1 MKLLLSV
8 HTKEGQD
15 YEPSSPRGMVASFE
29 RHLKRESYSVSIT
42 NSLLRSRSGRSHA
55 TLPVPTRLLQTDT
68 HSFLFCVALLFAP
81 TNEPRLL
88 LSLYTLHQS
97 QETLC
102 FFRGKTLAAC
112 DVLWKVMGETPKKV
126 VESSNKC
133 FICSS
138 IPTSKNKIY
147 IFGKTSTDL
156 AGLI

>member
-1 MKLLLSV
+1 M
-8 HTKEGQD
+8 
-15 YEPSSPRGMVASFE
+15 Y
-29 RHLKRESYSVSIT
+29 
-42 NSLLRSRSGRSHA
+42 
-55 TLPVPTRLLQTDT
+55 
-68 HSFLFCVALLFAP
+68 SFLFCVALLFAP
-81 TNEPRLL
+81 ANEPRLV

-97 QETLC
+97 QERLC

-112 DVLWKVMGETPKKV
+112 DVLWKGMDETPNKV

-156 AGLI
+156 AGPIRSSLEFDVKKYHEDSNLFVCRQCFQHLTKYERAAKKLREMKEELLSAFRNREQLREKKTCTP